1 MTALNRIRADLEGY
15 LREAEAITYRNHA
28 GLSEEAGLAS
38 LHARHPLVFDP
49 ESLRAVEEALAAAG
63 SEDAGTAGGAKASE
77 RFRLELLRETLA
89 QTAVEKETDAVSDG
103 ILEAE
108 AGAEVAEPGGKL
120 PYRSVGAAIS
130 AEPVRARRQAL
141 EAGRAGVLRELEPR
155 YRAWWDRT
163 REGCQAI
170 GRADLAALVSDTALV
185 DLDALAAEAAAFLRA
200 TEDLYRDYLG
210 WLAGKR
216 LGLKPGEL
224 ESHDL
229 HHLFYLP
236 ESRAT
241 YSSRNLTDLARRSMG
256 EMNLSL
262 EADGRISLD
271 VEARPGKSSRAF
283 CARLAVPSRIVLV
296 IYPRGGVDDYQAF
309 FHELG
314 HAQHFAHTDPGLPF
328 ELRDLDDSAVTEAW
342 AFTLQSL
349 PEDPGWVAALLGEK
363 PGSDFFRT
371 LKLAKLF
378 LVRRYAAK
386 IAYELSLWRA
396 EKLEDY
402 PARYQEALQQATSAR
417 YPREGYLAD
426 VDPFFYVARYLRGWM
441 LASQISEALR
451 ERFDEGWFCRGDTG
465 TWLREQWRVGAIRA
479 ETLSATLGAPRLD
492 AAALTREFLAAF

>member
-1 MTALNRIRADLEGY
+1 MTVQNRIRAAHEGY

-28 GLSEEAGLAS
+28 GLSEDAGLAT
-38 LHARHPLVFDP
+38 LHGRYPLVFDP

-63 SEDAGTAGGAKASE
+63 NEAASGAGGAKASE
-77 RFRLELLRETLA
+77 RFSLELLRETLA
-89 QTAVEKETDAVSDG
+89 QSAVEKKTDATSDA

-108 AGAEVAEPGGKL
+108 ARAQVAGPGGSL
-120 PYRSVGAAIS
+120 PYRGVGAAVS

-141 EAGRAGVLRELEPR
+141 EAGRAGVLRELDPS
-155 YRAWWDRT
+155 YRAWWERT
-163 REGCQAI
+163 RVGCQAI

-216 LGLKPGEL
+216 LGLKLADL

-229 HHLFYLP
+229 HHLVDLP
-236 ESRAT
+236 ETRAT
-241 YSSRNLTDLARRSMG
+241 SAPRNLIELAGRSMG
-256 EMNLSL
+256 EMNLSI

-271 VEARPGKSSRAF
+271 LEARPGKSSRAF
-283 CARLAVPSRIVLV
+283 CARLAVPSRIVLL

-314 HAQHFAHTDPGLPF
+314 HAQHFAHTDPGLPY
-328 ELRDLDDSAVTEAW
+328 ELRELDDSAVTEAW

-349 PEDPGWVAALLGEK
+349 PEDPGWVASFLCEK
-363 PGSDFFRT
+363 PGTDFFRT

-396 EKLEDY
+396 EKLEDH
-402 PARYQEALQQATSAR
+402 PARYQAALQQATSAR

-451 ERFDEGWFCRGDTG
+451 ERFDEGWFRRGETG
-465 TWLREQWRVGAIRA
+465 RWPKDQWRVGAIRA
-479 ETLSATLGAPRLD
+479 ETLSAALGAPRLD